1 MVNMSLYFNFA
12 ECASAYSIIKHW
24 FIGVTLNGRGYD
36 GHNQTNEAIKLALQ
50 H

>member
-12 ECASAYSIIKHW
+12 DCASAYSIIKHW
-24 FIGVTLNGRGYD
+24 FIGVTLNGCGYD
-36 GHNQTNEAIKLALQ
+36 GHNQINEAIKLALR